1 MKIKKSRSTR
11 KSQRR
16 PVSDRF
22 YKSLTERVGNAA
34 AVMSSHNLAE
44 EVMKVV
50 DAYLESGC
58 ISDAERRAMS
68 AECTLVF
75 TILQPEIDKA
85 LARSAAARARHRA
98 KAASGCGVEDSK
110 TKDVGV
116 PVVPVQEI
124 DPYVSQ
130 NSYPTVNP
138 YERQLSE
145 EERWRRARLLIN
157 PLMDK
162 CR

>member
-1 MKIKKSRSTR
+1 MKIQKSKSRKKSP
-11 KSQRR
+11 RR

-22 YKSLTERVGNAA
+22 YKSVTERIVSAA
-34 AVMSSHNLAE
+34 AAICSPNLTE
-44 EVMKVV
+44 EVMTAI
-50 DAYLESGC
+50 DAYLTNGC
-58 ISDAERRAMS
+58 ISEEERLAMS
-68 AECTLVF
+68 AECKLLF

-98 KAASGCGVEDSK
+98 KAASGRGVEDSK

-116 PVVPVQEI
+116 PVVPVQETE
-124 DPYVSQ
+124 PYVPQ

-145 EERWRRARLLIN
+145 EERWRRARLRIN